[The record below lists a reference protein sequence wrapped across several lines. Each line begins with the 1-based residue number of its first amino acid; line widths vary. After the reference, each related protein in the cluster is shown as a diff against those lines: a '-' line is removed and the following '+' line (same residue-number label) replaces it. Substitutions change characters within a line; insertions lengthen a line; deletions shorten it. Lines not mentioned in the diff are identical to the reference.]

1 MTLAHK
7 ANLQLLQA
15 SSLKWSAK
23 PGVTIQLVV
32 AADAQDNV
40 YSRLHVPS
48 RSMSKS
54 CKQEQPQILTKHVWM
69 RPPSQGLMGLRCA
82 AGNACGGF
90 TTIHAQVSYE
100 DMARVMATE
109 VSEAR

>member
-1 MTLAHK
+1 MQVVGGAGVLSRGESLVGDTWPGSLVQQFVPHYKEYTLAHK

-48 RSMSKS
+48 RSSLKF
-54 CKQEQPQILTKHVWM
+54 
-69 RPPSQGLMGLRCA
+69 SQNMC
-82 AGNACGGF
+82 
-90 TTIHAQVSYE
+90 E
-100 DMARVMATE
+100 
-109 VSEAR
+109 